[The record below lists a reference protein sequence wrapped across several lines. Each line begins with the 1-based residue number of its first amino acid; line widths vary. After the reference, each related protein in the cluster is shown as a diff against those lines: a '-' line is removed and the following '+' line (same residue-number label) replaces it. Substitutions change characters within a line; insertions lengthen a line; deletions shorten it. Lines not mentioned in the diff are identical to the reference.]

1 MKFIDPSVEL
11 LSQAPG
17 LEGVYKQIELVGRT
31 CYNSKNKITETSAKP
46 FVDRMI
52 ASKHYAMLEHGT
64 VYLKFKDFVDNNV
77 VRYIEN
83 PYSIVG
89 KDGCYVTA
97 NYRILVEN
105 NWLDDLQYLCE
116 PTEYHEQRICLKFNT
131 DIGVSREGN
140 RHRKFSIAEQ
150 STRYCNYNSDKFD
163 SQITFVKPNWSPGT
177 NEIGT
182 IFRKGLMAA
191 EVCYKALISEGWRPQ
206 QARQVL
212 PLATATEVVY
222 TGFKS
227 DWEHFFNLRYKST
240 TGAPHPNMKQVATM
254 AYNLVNDVK

>member
-1 MKFIDPSVEL
+1 M
-11 LSQAPG
+11 
-17 LEGVYKQIELVGRT
+17 VGIKINT
-31 CYNSKNKITETSAKP
+31 DNK
-46 FVDRMI
+46 
-52 ASKHYAMLEHGT
+52 YA
-64 VYLKFKDFVDNNV
+64 
-77 VRYIEN
+77 
-83 PYSIVG
+83 
-89 KDGCYVTA
+89 YVTL
-97 NYRILVEN
+97 NYRHIVEN

-177 NEIGT
+177 HEIAT

-227 DWEHFFNLRYKST
+227 DWEHFFNLRYKGT

-254 AYNLVNDVK
+254 AYNLVNNVK

>member
-31 CYNSKNKITETSAKP
+31 CYKAENKITETSAKP

-52 ASKHYAMLEHGT
+52 ASKHYSMLEHGT
-64 VYLKFKDFVDNNV
+64 VYLKFKDFVDNDV
-77 VRYIEN
+77 ARYIEN

-89 KDGCYVTA
+89 KDGCYVTT
-97 NYRILVEN
+97 NYHVLVKN
-105 NWLDDLQYLCE
+105 DWLDDLQYLCE

-163 SQITFVKPNWSPGT
+163 NQITFVKPNWSPET

-227 DWEHFFNLRYKST
+227 DWEHFFNLRYKGT

-254 AYNLVNDVK
+254 AYNLVNNVK